1 MLGLDH
7 NAPFLVSAFAITV
20 AVLGG
25 YALYLRSR
33 LSGLRQRTHSGRNV
47 VTAPPRVTTAQAANS
62 ASGPTTS

>member
-7 NAPFLVSAFAITV
+7 NAPYLISAFAITV
-20 AVLGG
+20 VVLGG

-33 LSGLRQRTHSGRNV
+33 LNGLGRRAYSGRNV
-47 VTAPPRVTTAQAANS
+47 VTAAPSVTTAQAANS